1 MDVRCEKCQTEYEL
15 DESRLKPG
23 GVTVKC
29 TQCGHM
35 FKIRRAGG
43 ATGGHLAA
51 GNGSL
56 DPDRT
61 RQITGGRAPS
71 STGVPRAATSDFGS
85 GPSAER
91 MWIIRLDSGESRT
104 CRELG
109 TLQQWI
115 LSGLVTRESLISRT
129 GKTWKR
135 LGDIAELAS
144 FFQVADEARFQ
155 RAGRDSARITA
166 TPPVAG
172 APAVS
177 TQLGRAPSVGAAAA
191 APSATPP
198 RSSAQ
203 APTAPRKTLV
213 GTAMAGARDRDEVT
227 QPRAVSPAP
236 DRATVPLPTRP
247 PPQPPSAAP
256 PSLLATPPGATV
268 AARPS
273 TPPPALPSARPGATP
288 APSRSDAAPVPSLP
302 RVAVPVPPSQP
313 GASLPSSSL
322 PSSSLPSSSLPPEV
336 APGPSGPVGGIAA
349 VSERSTGAWASA
361 DVKPM
366 ADSTGPVG
374 PIGGQLRGVA
384 AEPAFANSG
393 RIPPAPPSSAELGA
407 DFGGDFG
414 AVPGA
419 FVGEETSPVL
429 PPRRGVGRWIVAGSL
444 LVIAI
449 AGAVVYTTVFRSR
462 PAVIA
467 SIDAGLD
474 GDGGLDGDA
483 GAIVE
488 TITDAPAAGPSDAVV
503 AAQAAMLADSGPG
516 LVAAAQALA
525 ADPSPLALATHAR
538 LLTAIAQSLEDE
550 AALVPT
556 SDKKRAE
563 QLRRD
568 ARQRL
573 LEAVKPAQRA
583 IAASQNGADLP
594 LSHIAMA
601 DLLRQQGKPAADVKR
616 HLDRARALAPDD
628 RELRLASALLALR
641 EGKTDEARS
650 ALVALD
656 RGPGALEQS
665 GDVRARFRLAVIA
678 QAAGDAATART
689 AAESVVAVADGHTAA
704 RALLARLGEGA
715 ADPLPPEEPT
725 PSGAPTPPPSG
736 APSPSGSPTPAPSG
750 DSGGDSYDRVLAQAN
765 KLAEVDCGK
774 AMPLFEKA
782 IDLRPSGVEALSGAG
797 YCHVDNKEFA
807 SAHAKFRAALAVSPR
822 FERALWGI
830 AEAYQQ
836 QGRADLAIEAYRR
849 YLEVYPDSAQAKRQ
863 LDKLGGGAPAPGEP
877 KPEPTAPAPSAPAE
891 GGGAAEPSPSPGGGA
906 EGP

>member
-35 FKIRRAGG
+35 FKIRMRTATNG
-43 ATGGHLAA
+43 AVGPG
-51 GNGSL
+51 GNGAP

-61 RQITGGRAPS
+61 RQITGGRAAS
-71 STGVPRAATSDFGS
+71 SSGVPRAATSDFGS

-91 MWIIRLDSGESRT
+91 MWIIRLDNGETRT

-155 RAGRDSARITA
+155 RAGRDSARVTS
-166 TPPVAG
+166 PQSGQGAG
-172 APAVS
+172 APPAA
-177 TQLGRAPSVGAAAA
+177 TQLGGPPSSAAARPPAAAA
-191 APSATPP
+191 KPP
-198 RSSAQ
+198 AQ

-213 GTAMAGARDRDEVT
+213 GTAAAPREEVT
-227 QPRAVSPAP
+227 QPRAPSPVIPAP
-236 DRATVPLPTRP
+236 ASAADVRVTAPLPTRP
-247 PPQPPSAAP
+247 APEPPPSV
-256 PSLLATPPGATV
+256 LATPPPSSSPP
-268 AARPS
+268 RPS
-273 TPPPALPSARPGATP
+273 NPPPVPSIPPQRPGATP
-288 APSRSDAAPVPSLP
+288 HPARADAQPVPSMPSLA
-302 RVAVPVPPSQP
+302 RVASPVSPSD
-313 GASLPSSSL
+313 A
-322 PSSSLPSSSLPPEV
+322 

-349 VSERSTGAWASA
+349 VGERSTGAWASA

-366 ADSTGPVG
+366 TTGAWASADVKPIEGDGPVG
-374 PIGGQLRGVA
+374 PIGGAIRSVA

-393 RIPPAPPSSAELGA
+393 RIPPVPPESPRS
-407 DFGGDFG
+407 FGGDLSAIPG
-414 AVPGA
+414 AV
-419 FVGEETSPVL
+419 FGEETSPVL
-429 PPRRGVGRWIVAGSL
+429 PPRRGVGRWIAIGSL
-444 LVIAI
+444 IVIAI
-449 AGAVVYTTVFRSR
+449 AGGVVYATVFRAS
-462 PAVIA
+462 PAAVA
-467 SIDAGLD
+467 SIDAGSD

-483 GAIVE
+483 GAVVA
-488 TITDAPAAGPSDAVV
+488 TIADAAVAAPSDALV
-503 AAQAAMLADSGPG
+503 AAQAALLADTGPG
-516 LVAAAQALA
+516 LVAAAQAIA
-525 ADPSPLALATHAR
+525 ADTSPAAIATHAR

-550 AALVPT
+550 AALAPAQAN
-556 SDKKRAE
+556 DKKRAE

-568 ARQRL
+568 AKQRL

-583 IAASQNGADLP
+583 VDLSQKGADQP
-594 LSHIAMA
+594 LAHIAMA

-628 RELRLASALLALR
+628 RELRLVTALLALR
-641 EGKTDEARS
+641 EGKTADAKSQLE
-650 ALVALD
+650 ALD
-656 RGPGALEQS
+656 RGAGALEQS
-665 GDVRARFRLAVIA
+665 GDVRPRFRLAVIA
-678 QAAGDAATART
+678 QAAGDAAAARA
-689 AAESVVAVADGHTAA
+689 AAEAVLAAAENHAAA
-704 RALLARLGEGA
+704 RALIARLGESA

-725 PSGAPTPPPSG
+725 AGQTPTPTPTPT
-736 APSPSGSPTPAPSG
+736 SGSGTTPAPSG
-750 DSGGDSYDRVLAQAN
+750 DSGGDSYDKVLAQAN
-765 KLAEVDCGK
+765 KAAEVDCGK
-774 AMPLFEKA
+774 AMPLYEKA

-836 QGRADLAIEAYRR
+836 QGRSDLAIEAYRR

-863 LDKLGGGAPAPGEP
+863 LDKLGGGAPEPKPDP
-877 KPEPTAPAPSAPAE
+877 KPEPSAPAPDP
-891 GGGAAEPSPSPGGGA
+891 GGAAEPSPSPPPSGSDGQ
-906 EGP
+906 

>member
-166 TPPVAG
+166 PVAG
-172 APAVS
+172 APAAS

-191 APSATPP
+191 RAPSPTQP

-227 QPRAVSPAP
+227 QPRAASPAP

-247 PPQPPSAAP
+247 PPQPPSVAP

-288 APSRSDAAPVPSLP
+288 APARSDAAPVPSLP
-302 RVAVPVPPSQP
+302 RVAVPVPPS
-313 GASLPSSSL
+313 SS
-322 PSSSLPSSSLPPEV
+322 PEA

-349 VSERSTGAWASA
+349 VGERSTGAWASA

-366 ADSTGPVG
+366 ADSAGPVG
-374 PIGGQLRGVA
+374 PIGGHIRGVA
-384 AEPAFANSG
+384 DEPAFANSG
-393 RIPPAPPSSAELGA
+393 RIPPVPPPSSAELGG

-449 AGAVVYTTVFRSR
+449 AGAVVYATVFRSQ
-462 PAVIA
+462 PAVVA

-488 TITDAPAAGPSDAVV
+488 TITDAPAGPSDAVV
-503 AAQAAMLADSGPG
+503 AAQAALLADSGPG
-516 LVAAAQALA
+516 LAAAAQALA

-583 IAASQNGADLP
+583 LKDGAELP
-594 LSHIAMA
+594 LSHVAMA

-628 RELRLASALLALR
+628 RELRLVSALLALR
-641 EGKTDEARS
+641 EGKTDEAKS
-650 ALVALD
+650 ALAALD

-665 GDVRARFRLAVIA
+665 GDVRARFRLAAIA

-704 RALLARLGEGA
+704 RALLARLGEAA

-736 APSPSGSPTPAPSG
+736 TTPPPSGTTPPSSSPSPSG

-863 LDKLGGGAPAPGEP
+863 LDRLGGGAPAGEP
-877 KPEPTAPAPSAPAE
+877 KPEPTAPAPPAPSE
-891 GGGAAEPSPSPGGGA
+891 GGAAAEPSPSPGGGA